1 MGGRPWSA
9 SMRWTEAG
17 ARRHGT
23 GPNHGQP
30 RDGDGDATA
39 YTQGARV
46 NLPGP
51 RLDQG
56 SGALPSCDPP

>member
-9 SMRWTEAG
+9 SMRWTG
-17 ARRHGT
+17 PARVDTERD
-23 GPNHGQP
+23 PDHGQP
-30 RDGDGDATA
+30 MDGDGDATA
-39 YTQGARV
+39 CTQGGSRV

-56 SGALPSCDPP
+56 SGALPCDPP

>member
-1 MGGRPWSA
+1 MGGQALVRLNEV
-9 SMRWTEAG
+9 TEAG

-39 YTQGARV
+39 CTKGARV

-56 SGALPSCDPP
+56 SCTALRPSVA